1 MDTAF
6 LVVCVMNLAFVLGLL
21 LNMGGLLT
29 WVERKQGAV
38 MANRIGAN
46 RAYIPVPVGR
56 DPHGAGGFAWSKR
69 FTLMGLFH
77 TLTDGIKMLT
87 KENFTPPFV
96 DTFVYNLAVWFSA
109 VPVLVTFAVVPFGG
123 PFQPGVMMS
132 EVLTLV
138 GATDLAASVHGFF
151 GDGVYH
157 MQLANLN
164 VGLLFV
170 FAIGSTGIF
179 SAALA
184 GWSSGNKFSL
194 LGALR
199 SSSQMISY
207 EVFMGI
213 SVLGLLV
220 VYGSVDFNEIAQ
232 LQQATWFGWIPKWGV
247 LLQPHMF
254 FVFMTALMAENK
266 RVPFDMPEAESE
278 LVAGYFTEYT
288 SMKMGLFMMTEFLE
302 IAVIAGIVVTLFFG
316 AYHVPGV
323 VAATDAIYW
332 AAHPDAVPA
341 NTIFGQAAPHFA
353 VVVLRV
359 ASFLA
364 KLVFFCWLQ
373 ILIRWTLPKFRYDQV
388 MKLGWKYM
396 LPLSIVNLVVTA
408 GVVVLVGGR

>member
-6 LVVCVMNLAFVLGLL
+6 LVVCLMNLSFVMGLL
-21 LNMGGLLT
+21 LNLGGLLT

-56 DPHGAGGFAWSKR
+56 DPDGPGGFKWSKR

-77 TLTDGIKMLT
+77 ALTDGLKMLT

-96 DTFVYNLAVWFSA
+96 DKFVYNLAVWFSA

-123 PFQPGVMMS
+123 PFQPGVMMQ
-132 EVLTLV
+132 EVFGFVGLTGV
-138 GATDLAASVHGFF
+138 GEAVYSFF

-164 VGLLFV
+164 VGLLFI

-220 VYGSVDFNEIAQ
+220 IYGTVDFNEMAQ
-232 LQQATWFGWIPKWGV
+232 LQQATWFGVIPKWGV

-302 IAVIAGIVVTLFFG
+302 IAVIAGIMTTMFFG
-316 AYHVPGV
+316 AYHIPGV
-323 VAATDAIYW
+323 VAATDALYW
-332 AAHPDAVPA
+332 ATHPELTPVNA
-341 NTIFGQAAPHFA
+341 IFGTEVPHA
-353 VVVLRV
+353 LVIILRV
-359 ASFLA
+359 GSFLF
-364 KLVFFCWLQ
+364 KLIFFCWLQ

-388 MKLGWKYM
+388 MRLGWKYM
-396 LPLSIVNLVVTA
+396 LPLSIVNVVATA
-408 GVVVLVGGR
+408 AVMYVVGGM